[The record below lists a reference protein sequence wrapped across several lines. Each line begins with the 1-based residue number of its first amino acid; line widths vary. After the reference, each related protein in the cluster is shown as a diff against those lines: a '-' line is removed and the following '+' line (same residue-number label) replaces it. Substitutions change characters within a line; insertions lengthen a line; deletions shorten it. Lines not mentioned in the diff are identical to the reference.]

1 MPDIICLGEPIV
13 DMVCPEPARDLAA
26 ASNFDKLAG
35 GAPLNVAASA
45 ARLGASSGVVCKA
58 GGDHFGDFMRL
69 NLEACGVDTEHLLQD
84 PDYATQL
91 AFVAVDE
98 QGVPD
103 FSFHVKRS
111 ADMMLSSS
119 ELDWSY
125 IDTAEIFHFGTITLI
140 NTPVRRAT
148 LDAVRWAAEQ
158 GIMISLD
165 PNLRPA
171 LWPDLREAM
180 RWFLQAIAK
189 CDLLKV
195 SAEEMEF
202 VTGTRDLE
210 SGADTLW
217 EMGPELVAITLG
229 PEGAYAYNGHQGG
242 HIPGFGVDVVD
253 TVGCGDAF
261 TAGVLVKLLESD
273 ADVAELDWLAL
284 KEIMMFAN
292 ATAALTATGKGGI
305 PAMPA
310 RQQVDEFLRRQ
321 VQPPA
326 V

>member
-13 DMVCPEPARDLAA
+13 DMVCTRPANNLVA

-35 GAPLNVAASA
+35 GAPLNVAAAA
-45 ARLGASSGVVCKA
+45 ARLGASSGVICKA

-69 NLEACGVDTEHLLQD
+69 NLEVCEVNTEHFLQD

-103 FSFHVKRS
+103 FSFHVKQS

-125 IDTAEIFHFGTITLI
+125 INTAEIFHFGTITLI
-140 NTPVRRAT
+140 NTPVRKAT
-148 LDAVRWAAEQ
+148 LDAVQWAADQ
-158 GIMISLD
+158 GITISLD

-171 LWPDLREAM
+171 LWPNLKDAM
-180 RWFLQAIAK
+180 RWFLEAIAK
-189 CDLLKV
+189 CDFLKV
-195 SAEEMEF
+195 SAEEMQF
-202 VTGTRDLE
+202 VTGTEDLE
-210 SGADTLW
+210 SGADVLW

-229 PEGAYAYNGHQGG
+229 AEGAYTYNGHQGG
-242 HIPGFGVDVVD
+242 HIPGFGVDVAD

-261 TAGVLVKLLESD
+261 TAAVLVKLLESD
-273 ADVAELDWLAL
+273 TDVADLDWPAL
-284 KEIMMFAN
+284 EEIMTFAN
-292 ATAALTATGKGGI
+292 ATAALTATSKGGI
-305 PAMPA
+305 PAMPL
-310 RQQVDEFLRRQ
+310 RQQVGEFLLAQ
-321 VQPPA
+321 E
-326 V
+326 

>member
-13 DMVCPEPARDLAA
+13 DMVCTQPANNLVV

-35 GAPLNVAASA
+35 GAPLNVAAAA
-45 ARLGASSGVVCKA
+45 ARLGASSGVICKA

-69 NLEACGVDTEHLLQD
+69 NLEVCEVDTEHFLQD
-84 PDYATQL
+84 PEYATQL

-98 QGVPD
+98 QGIPD

-125 IDTAEIFHFGTITLI
+125 INTAEIFHFGTITLI
-140 NTPVRRAT
+140 NTPVRKAT
-148 LDAVRWAAEQ
+148 LDAVQWATEQ

-165 PNLRPA
+165 LNLRPA
-171 LWPDLREAM
+171 LWPNLKEAM
-180 RWFLQAIAK
+180 RWFLEAIAK
-189 CDLLKV
+189 CDFLKV

-202 VTGTRDLE
+202 VTGTGDME
-210 SGADTLW
+210 SGAGALW

-229 PEGAYAYNGHQGG
+229 PDGAYAYNGHEGG
-242 HIPGFGVDVVD
+242 HTPGFGVDVVD

-261 TAGVLVKLLESD
+261 TAAVLVKLLESD
-273 ADVAELDWLAL
+273 TDVTDLDWPTV
-284 KEIMMFAN
+284 KKIMTFAN
-292 ATAALTATGKGGI
+292 ATAALTATSKGGI
-305 PAMPA
+305 PAMPS
-310 RQQVDEFLRRQ
+310 RTQVDEFLPIQ
-321 VQPPA
+321 Q
-326 V
+326 

>member
-13 DMVCPEPARDLAA
+13 DMVCTQPANNLLAA
-26 ASNFDKLAG
+26 TNFDKLAG
-35 GAPLNVAASA
+35 GAPLNVAAAA
-45 ARLGASSGVVCKA
+45 ARLGASSGVICKA
-58 GGDHFGDFMRL
+58 GGDHFGDFVRL
-69 NLEACGVDTEHLLQD
+69 NLEVCEVNTEHFLQD

-125 IDTAEIFHFGTITLI
+125 INTAEIFHFGTITLI
-140 NTPVRRAT
+140 NTPVRKAT
-148 LDAVRWAAEQ
+148 LDAVQWAADQ
-158 GIMISLD
+158 GITISLD

-171 LWPDLREAM
+171 LWPNLKEAM
-180 RWFLQAIAK
+180 RWFLEAIAK
-189 CDLLKV
+189 CDFLKV

-202 VTGTRDLE
+202 VTGTGDLE
-210 SGADTLW
+210 SGAETLW

-229 PEGAYAYNGHQGG
+229 AEGAYAYNGHEGG
-242 HIPGFGVDVVD
+242 HVPGFGVDVVD

-261 TAGVLVKLLESD
+261 TAGVLVKLLESET
-273 ADVAELDWLAL
+273 DVADFDWPTL
-284 KEIMMFAN
+284 KEIMTFAN
-292 ATAALTATGKGGI
+292 ATAALTATSSGGI
-305 PAMPA
+305 PAMPG
-310 RQQVDEFLRRQ
+310 RTQVQEFLLTQ
-321 VQPPA
+321 E
-326 V
+326 

>member
-13 DMVCPEPARDLAA
+13 DMVSTQPARNLVA

-35 GAPLNVAASA
+35 GAPLNVAAAA
-45 ARLGASSGVVCKA
+45 ARLGASAGVICKA

-69 NLEACGVDTEHLLQD
+69 NLETCGVDTEHFLQD

-103 FSFHVKRS
+103 FSFHVKQS

-119 ELDWSY
+119 ELNWSY
-125 IDTAEIFHFGTITLI
+125 INTAEIFHFGTITLI
-140 NTPVRRAT
+140 NTPVRNAT
-148 LDAVRWAAEQ
+148 LDAVQWATEQ

-171 LWPDLREAM
+171 LWPDLNEAM

-189 CDLLKV
+189 SDFLKV

-202 VTGTRDLE
+202 VAGTKDLE
-210 SGADTLW
+210 SGANVLW
-217 EMGPELVAITLG
+217 EMGPELVAVTLG
-229 PEGAYAYNGHQGG
+229 PEGTYAYNGHQGG
-242 HIPGFGVDVVD
+242 HIPGFTVEVAD

-261 TAGVLVKLLESD
+261 TAAVLVKLLESD
-273 ADVAELDWLAL
+273 SDIAELDWLAL
-284 KEIMMFAN
+284 KEIMTFAN

-305 PAMPA
+305 PAMPS
-310 RQQVDEFLRRQ
+310 RQQVDEFLHRHS
-321 VQPPA
+321 
-326 V
+326 

>member
-13 DMVCPEPARDLAA
+13 DMVCTQPANNLVV

-35 GAPLNVAASA
+35 GAPLNVAAAA
-45 ARLGASSGVVCKA
+45 ARLGASSGVICKA

-69 NLEACGVDTEHLLQD
+69 NLKVCEVDTEHFLQD
-84 PDYATQL
+84 PEYATQL

-98 QGVPD
+98 QGIPD

-125 IDTAEIFHFGTITLI
+125 INTAEIFHFGTITLI
-140 NTPVRRAT
+140 NTPVRKAT
-148 LDAVRWAAEQ
+148 LDAVQWAAEQ

-171 LWPDLREAM
+171 LWPNLKEAM
-180 RWFLQAIAK
+180 RWFLEAIAK
-189 CDLLKV
+189 CDFLKV

-202 VTGTRDLE
+202 VTGTGDME
-210 SGADTLW
+210 SGAGALW

-229 PEGAYAYNGHQGG
+229 PDGAYAYNGHQGS
-242 HIPGFGVDVVD
+242 HIPGFTVDMAD

-261 TAGVLVKLLESD
+261 TAAVLVKLLESD
-273 ADVAELDWLAL
+273 TDVTDLDWPTV
-284 KEIMMFAN
+284 KKIMTFAN

-305 PAMPA
+305 PAMPS
-310 RQQVDEFLRRQ
+310 RTQVDEFLPIQ
-321 VQPPA
+321 Q
-326 V
+326 